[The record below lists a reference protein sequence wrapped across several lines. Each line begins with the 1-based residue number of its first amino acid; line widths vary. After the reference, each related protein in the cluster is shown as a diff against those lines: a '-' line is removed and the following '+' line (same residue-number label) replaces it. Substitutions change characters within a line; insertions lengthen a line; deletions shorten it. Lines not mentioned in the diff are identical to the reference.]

1 MSDQF
6 QTLNTW
12 TDPRIFFSL
21 ILVVVLIA
29 NWIPQMDSRAQ
40 VYLTDT
46 IASNAAVFGIV
57 RSLNAAI
64 SVVQTAEVGV
74 GIASIGP
81 GEALDPVNDLVERF
95 SGVLLVT
102 LTALGIAQV
111 LLLFTTSL
119 AMKGVFSVI
128 VGVTF
133 LVLWWQPNL
142 NTITMRL
149 LLAILVLRFIFV
161 AQVWLVWMFD
171 WMYFNATGQEAMSVL
186 EGITQTFQSLRES
199 FSTLNIRDLLFGDN
213 QVLAEEDTVSAT
225 IASNVITLIVGMLF
239 KSIIIPVGTLWVGI
253 RLVLGVLSNRTFG
266 LMTTNQA
273 TG

>member
-6 QTLNTW
+6 HTLNTRA
-12 TDPRIFFSL
+12 DPRIFISL

-64 SVVQTAEVGV
+64 SVLQSAEVSV

-95 SGVLLVT
+95 SGILLVT

-133 LVLWWQPNL
+133 VGLWWRPNL
-142 NTITMRL
+142 STITMRL
-149 LLAILVLRFIFV
+149 LLALLVLRFIFV
-161 AQVWLVWMFD
+161 AQVWLVWLFD

-199 FSTLNIRDLLFGDN
+199 FSNLNIRDRLFGDD
-213 QVLAEEDTVSAT
+213 QALVEEDTVSET
-225 IASNVITLIVGMLF
+225 IANNVITLIVGMLF
-239 KSIIIPVGTLWVGI
+239 KSIIIPVGTLWIGI
-253 RLVLGVLSNRTFG
+253 RLVSRMLSRRTFG
-266 LMTTNQA
+266 LMPAN
-273 TG
+273 